1 MIVKGGVIK
10 MSKEMILKLWFERY
24 GFVEDVIDYSGRLMK
39 KSAVGNFKS
48 KYEPTIDH
56 IRPISKGGKNLSENI
71 ALSNR
76 ITNQEKA
83 DKFSTWIANDKT
95 FQAVRVKGNRSAYK
109 IK

>member
-1 MIVKGGVIK
+1 
-10 MSKEMILKLWFERY
+10 MSKEVVLKLWYERF
-24 GFVEDVIDYSGRLMK
+24 GLVEDVVDYSGRLMK
-39 KSAVGNFKS
+39 KSAIGNPNS

-56 IRPISKGGKNLSENI
+56 IRPISKGGKNMIENI
-71 ALSNR
+71 VLCNR

-83 DKFSTWIANDKT
+83 DTFSTWIANEKT